1 MRIPYRSPYHEKLEN
16 HDVCKIENISLL
28 FGHVTVSRRFENFFI
43 SPRRSIYNCPKMS
56 AGVRKNLMSHQFS
69 KNSRIEKIDFVIFN
83 PFLQCKIYM
92 ERF

>member
-56 AGVRKNLMSHQFS
+56 AGVRKKFDESSIFEKFS
-69 KNSRIEKIDFVIFN
+69 NREN
-83 PFLQCKIYM
+83 
-92 ERF
+92 